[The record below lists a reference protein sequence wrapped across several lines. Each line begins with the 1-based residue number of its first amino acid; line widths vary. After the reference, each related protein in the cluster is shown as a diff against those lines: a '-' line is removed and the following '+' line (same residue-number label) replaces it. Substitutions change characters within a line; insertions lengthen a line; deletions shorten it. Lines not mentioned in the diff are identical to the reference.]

1 MSDARIRV
9 GIVGTGWWATQIHVP
24 ALLGNPNAA
33 VAALTDT
40 DPERLQRAAR
50 HFGIQTCFADPA
62 ALFASGLVDAVV
74 IATPHAAHYSLVK
87 AALEHG
93 LHVLCEKPFVLEARQ
108 GHELLRIARERRR
121 HVLVGYTYQFTR
133 HARLAREMVQRGKI
147 GDLLFVSGLFASMV
161 EAYYRG
167 ITDEYDAVFHF
178 PVTAPDKHTYS
189 DPRLSGG
196 GQAQT
201 QISHAMN
208 MVLWVTGR
216 RAIEVHGLMLKRD
229 LPVDLVDAIAYKFD
243 NGALGTMGSTG
254 SLRPGQPQQQE
265 IRYYGTQ
272 GYLLQDLVQGKL
284 TVCRN
289 DGAAESL
296 PDLAA
301 AEIYPALAVANGWI
315 DVIRGCAENLSDAD
329 TAVRTV
335 EFIEAA
341 YQSADR
347 GKAIQIDSPDP

>member
-1 MSDARIRV
+1 
-9 GIVGTGWWATQIHVP
+9 
-24 ALLGNPNAA
+24 
-33 VAALTDT
+33 VAALADT

-50 HFGIQTCFADPA
+50 HFGIHKCFADPA
-62 ALFASGLVDAVV
+62 ALFASGLVDGVV
-74 IATPHAAHYSLVK
+74 IATPHAAHYPLVK

-121 HVLVGYTYQFTR
+121 HVVVGYTYQFTR
-133 HARLAREMVQRGKI
+133 HARLAREMVRQGRI
-147 GDLLFVSGLFASMV
+147 GDLIFVSGLFASMV

-167 ITDEYDAVFHF
+167 NTEEYAAVFHF
-178 PVTAPDKHTYS
+178 PVTAPDKQTYS

-201 QISHAMN
+201 QVSHAVN

-216 RAIEVHGLMLKRD
+216 RATEVHGLMLKRD
-229 LPVDLVDAIAYKFD
+229 LPVDLVDAIAYRFD

-265 IRYYGTQ
+265 IRYYGTR
-272 GYLLQDLVQGKL
+272 GYILQELIQGKL
-284 TVCRN
+284 SVCMN
-289 DGAAESL
+289 DGASESL
-296 PDLAA
+296 PDLAP
-301 AEIYPALAVANGWI
+301 AEAYPALAVASGWI
-315 DVIRGCAENLSDAD
+315 NVIRGCAENLGDAD

-347 GKAIQIDSPDP
+347 GKPIQIASPGP